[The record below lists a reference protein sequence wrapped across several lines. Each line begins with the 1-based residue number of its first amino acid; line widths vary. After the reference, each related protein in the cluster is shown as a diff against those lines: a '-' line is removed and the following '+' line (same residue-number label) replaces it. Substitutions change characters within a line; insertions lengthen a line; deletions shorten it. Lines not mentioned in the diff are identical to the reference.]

1 MKVFLATKNSHKIQE
16 IESIFSS
23 ISEDIEIYYDDNFS
37 DVEETEETLEG
48 NALLKAMKGYEYSGI
63 PTVADD
69 TGLFVEALGGKPGV
83 KSKRYY
89 SEDATDA
96 ENIDYLLSRLEGS
109 TNRTADFKTV
119 VCFFDGQDSIFKEGI
134 LKGEISFSREGA
146 NGFGY
151 DSIFLYKQRTL
162 AEMNEEEK
170 NAISHRQIAF
180 TKIAKTIKLL

>member
-23 ISEDIEIYYDDNFS
+23 ISEDIEIHYDENFL

-48 NALLKAMKGYEYSGI
+48 NALLKAKRGYEYMSI

-89 SEDATDA
+89 SEDATDE
-96 ENIDYLLSRLEGS
+96 ENVHFLLSRLEGS
-109 TNRTADFKTV
+109 TNRYAHFKTV
-119 VCFFDGQDSIFKEGI
+119 VCFFDGKDSIFKEGV
-134 LKGEISFSREGA
+134 LKGEISVAPSGE

-151 DSIFLYKQRTL
+151 DSIFLYNQITL

-180 TKIAKTIKLL
+180 TKIAKTIKL

>member
-1 MKVFLATKNSHKIQE
+1 
-16 IESIFSS
+16 
-23 ISEDIEIYYDDNFS
+23 
-37 DVEETEETLEG
+37 
-48 NALLKAMKGYEYSGI
+48 MKGYQYAGI

-96 ENIDYLLSRLEGS
+96 ENIHYLLSRLEGS
-109 TNRTADFKTV
+109 TNRYAAFKTV
-119 VCFFDGQDSIFKEGI
+119 VFFFDGKAYTFKEGA
-134 LKGEISFSREGA
+134 LKGEISFAPSGE

-151 DSIFLYKQRTL
+151 DSVFLYKQRTL

-170 NAISHRQIAF
+170 NIISHRQIAF
-180 TKIAKTIKLL
+180 TKIAKTIKL